1 MPETSMRWEQSSK
14 MQQQRQMQIHRQE
27 MLNLLHLRR
36 QVWQQGQMIGPVQN
50 AAMNTTMESSVPSAE
65 QRRRRIGPAR
75 NADIQEIRES
85 SAQNAV
91 IKKTR
96 N

>member
-1 MPETSMRWEQSSK
+1 
-14 MQQQRQMQIHRQE
+14 
-27 MLNLLHLRR
+27 
-36 QVWQQGQMIGPVQN
+36 MIGPVRN

-65 QRRRRIGPAR
+65 QRRRRIGLAR

-85 SAQNAV
+85 SAQNAA
-91 IKKTR
+91 IRKTR

>member
-14 MQQQRQMQIHRQE
+14 MRQRQMQIHRQE

-36 QVWQQGQMIGPVQN
+36 QRQMIGPVRN

-65 QRRRRIGPAR
+65 QRRRRIGPAL
-75 NADIQEIRES
+75 NADIQEIRGN
-85 SAQNAV
+85 SAPNAV
-91 IKKTR
+91 IRKTR